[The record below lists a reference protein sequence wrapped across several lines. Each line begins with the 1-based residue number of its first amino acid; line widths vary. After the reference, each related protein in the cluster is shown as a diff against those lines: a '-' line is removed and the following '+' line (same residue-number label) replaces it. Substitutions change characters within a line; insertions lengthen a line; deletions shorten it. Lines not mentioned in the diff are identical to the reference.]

1 MHFSSHNL
9 KFGQTKKSK
18 RSVSKERI
26 VETLLV
32 ADSSMS
38 KRYKYLDLEYYLLT
52 IMNMVDF
59 IYHDQ
64 SLENNIKIVVVKIII
79 FEENEVFYCFNFSII
94 MKK

>member
-1 MHFSSHNL
+1 MYSSRQILNFSPD
-9 KFGQTKKSK
+9 KKSK
-18 RSVSKERI
+18 RSVSRERI

-59 IYHDQ
+59 IYRDQ
-64 SLENNIKIVVVKIII
+64 SLENSIKIVVVKIII
-79 FEENEVFYCFNFSII
+79 FEENDVNFFLIFKI
-94 MKK
+94 VLI